1 MNEITQSVMKVV
13 SWCGN
18 KFKIGYKMVIELIV
32 VGLFIGTIS
41 GFFGVG
47 GGMLLI
53 PVLLTLGFGIKESI
67 AMSVVQM
74 VFSSVFGSYTNYKKG
89 KLVINEGIWVG
100 IGGIIGGV
108 IGSKFTDLLPE
119 DILEYIFLA
128 LVVFAFIRVASSK
141 KPEDGQEEG
150 SFNKVTLFVIGVI
163 IGTIAMMLGVGG
175 SVMLTP
181 VLIGFLHFPSK
192 KAATAGLFF
201 VVFSSISG
209 LIYKLAAGTF
219 TSLNLDLTYALSIG
233 VASVA
238 GVILGIKLKDIVHDN
253 RHKQFLL
260 IMYIV
265 IILLTVKKIWFS

>member
-1 MNEITQSVMKVV
+1 MIT
-13 SWCGN
+13 
-18 KFKIGYKMVIELIV
+18 ILIV
-32 VGLFIGTIS
+32 VGVFIGTIS

-53 PVLLTLGFGIKESI
+53 PVLLTLGFGIKEAI

-74 VFSSVFGSYTNYKKG
+74 VFSSVFGSYRNYKLG

-108 IGSKFTDLLPE
+108 LGSFFTDLLPSNA
-119 DILEYIFLA
+119 LEYIFLA
-128 LVVFAFIRVASSK
+128 LVVFAFLRVATSK
-141 KPEDGQEEG
+141 KLSDDQEEG
-150 SFNKVTLFVIGVI
+150 SFSKLTLFVIGVI

-181 VLIGFLHFPSK
+181 VLIGFLHFSSK

-209 LIYKLAAGTF
+209 LVYKLVAGTF
-219 TSLNLDLTYALSIG
+219 NTLNLDITYALCIG
-233 VASVA
+233 VASVI
-238 GVILGIKLKDIVHDN
+238 GVVLGISLKEYVKDSM
-253 RHKQFLL
+253 HKQFLL
-260 IMYIV
+260 IMYIA
-265 IILLTVKKIWFS
+265 IIALTVKKIWF

>member
-1 MNEITQSVMKVV
+1 M
-13 SWCGN
+13 
-18 KFKIGYKMVIELIV
+18 LIALMA
-32 VGLFIGTIS
+32 VGLGVGVIS

-53 PVLLTLGFGIKESI
+53 PVLLTLGFGIKQAI

-89 KLVINEGIWVG
+89 KLVLNEGIWVG

-108 IGSKFTDLLPE
+108 LGSFFTDILPAN
-119 DILEYIFLA
+119 ILEYIFLA
-128 LVVFAFIRVASSK
+128 LVIFAFIRVATSK
-141 KPEDGQEEG
+141 KLDVNQEEG
-150 SFNKVTLFVIGVI
+150 SFSKVTLFIIGII

-181 VLIGFLHFPSK
+181 VLIGFLHFSSK

-201 VVFSSISG
+201 VVFSSVTG
-209 LIYKLAAGTF
+209 LVYKFIAGTF
-219 TSLNLDLTYALSIG
+219 TNLNLDMTYALTLGI
-233 VASVA
+233 ASVL
-238 GVILGIKLKDIVHDN
+238 GVVLGIKLKDVVHDN

-260 IMYIV
+260 VMYIV
-265 IILLTVKKIWFS
+265 ITILIVKKIFF

>member
-1 MNEITQSVMKVV
+1 MI
-13 SWCGN
+13 
-18 KFKIGYKMVIELIV
+18 FLLII
-32 VGLFIGTIS
+32 VGLAIGVIS

-53 PVLLTLGFGIKESI
+53 PVLLTIGFGIKEAI

-74 VFSSVFGSYTNYKKG
+74 VFSSVFGSYKNYKKG
-89 KLVINEGIWVG
+89 NLVINEGIWVG
-100 IGGIIGGV
+100 IGGVIGGV
-108 IGSKFTDLLPE
+108 IGSFFTDLLPAS
-119 DILEYIFLA
+119 ILEYIFLA
-128 LVVFAFIRVASSK
+128 LVIFAFVRVATSK
-141 KPEDGQEEG
+141 KVQDGQEEG
-150 SFNKVTLFVIGVI
+150 SFSKVTLFIIGLI

-209 LIYKLAAGTF
+209 LVYKLMAGTF
-219 TSLNLDLTYALSIG
+219 ESLNLDMKYALTIGIASI
-233 VASVA
+233 V
-238 GVILGIKLKDIVHDN
+238 GVILGVKLKDYVHDS
-253 RHKQFLL
+253 RHKQYLL

-265 IILLTVKKIWFS
+265 IIALTIKKIWF

>member
-1 MNEITQSVMKVV
+1 MVFVLAIT
-13 SWCGN
+13 G
-18 KFKIGYKMVIELIV
+18 LV
-32 VGLFIGTIS
+32 VGVIS

-53 PVLLTLGFGIKESI
+53 PILLTLGFGIKQAI

-89 KLVINEGIWVG
+89 KLQINEGIWVG
-100 IGGIIGGV
+100 IGGVIGAV
-108 IGSKFTDLLPE
+108 IGSFFTDILPS
-119 DILEYIFLA
+119 DVLEYIFLA
-128 LVVFAFIRVASSK
+128 LVIFAFIRVATSK
-141 KPEDGQEEG
+141 KPSQDQKEG
-150 SFNKVTLFVIGVI
+150 SFSKVTLFIIGVV

-201 VVFSSISG
+201 VVFSSITG
-209 LIYKLAAGTF
+209 LIYKLIAGTF
-219 TSLNLDLTYALSIG
+219 DNLNLDLTYALTLGIASVIG
-233 VASVA
+233 VV
-238 GVILGIKLKDIVHDN
+238 LGIKLKERVHDN

-260 IMYIV
+260 IMYLV
-265 IILLTVKKIWFS
+265 IIALTLNKIFQG

>member
-1 MNEITQSVMKVV
+1 MLIT
-13 SWCGN
+13 
-18 KFKIGYKMVIELIV
+18 LIAT
-32 VGLFIGTIS
+32 GLFVGTIS

-53 PVLLTLGFGIKESI
+53 PILLTLGFSIKQSI

-74 VFSSVFGSYTNYKKG
+74 VFSSVFGSYKNYKLG

-108 IGSKFTDLLPE
+108 IGSFFTDILPSS
-119 DILEYIFLA
+119 ILEYIFLA
-128 LVVFAFIRVASSK
+128 LVIFAFIRVSTSK
-141 KPEDGQEEG
+141 KPHQDQEEG
-150 SFNKVTLFVIGVI
+150 SFSKVTLFIIGVI

-201 VVFSSISG
+201 VVFSSITG
-209 LIYKLAAGTF
+209 LIYKLIAGTF
-219 TSLNLDLTYALSIG
+219 NNLNLNITYALALGIASI
-233 VASVA
+233 A
-238 GVILGIKLKDIVHDN
+238 GVLLGIKLKDVVHDN
-253 RHKQFLL
+253 RHKQYLL
-260 IMYIV
+260 IMYLV
-265 IILLTVKKIWFS
+265 IIVLIVKKIFF

>member
-1 MNEITQSVMKVV
+1 MVFVLAIT
-13 SWCGN
+13 G
-18 KFKIGYKMVIELIV
+18 LV
-32 VGLFIGTIS
+32 VGVIS

-53 PVLLTLGFGIKESI
+53 PILLTLGFGIKQSI

-89 KLVINEGIWVG
+89 NLQINEGIWVG
-100 IGGIIGGV
+100 IGGVIGAV
-108 IGSKFTDLLPE
+108 IGSFFTDILPSK
-119 DILEYIFLA
+119 ILEYIFLA
-128 LVVFAFIRVASSK
+128 LVIFAFIRVATSK
-141 KPEDGQEEG
+141 KPSQDQEEG
-150 SFNKVTLFVIGVI
+150 SFSKVTLFIIGVV

-201 VVFSSISG
+201 VVFSSITG
-209 LIYKLAAGTF
+209 LIYKLIAGTF
-219 TSLNLDLTYALSIG
+219 DNLNLDLTYALTLGIASVIG
-233 VASVA
+233 VV
-238 GVILGIKLKDIVHDN
+238 LGIKLKERVHDN

-260 IMYIV
+260 IMYLV
-265 IILLTVKKIWFS
+265 IIALTLNKIFQG